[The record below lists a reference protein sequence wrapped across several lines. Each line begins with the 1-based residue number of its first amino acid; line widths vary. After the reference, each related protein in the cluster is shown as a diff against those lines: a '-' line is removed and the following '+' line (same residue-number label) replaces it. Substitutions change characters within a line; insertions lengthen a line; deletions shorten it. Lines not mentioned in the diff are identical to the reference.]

1 MTIKRIIKWYKSVL
15 KTNMV
20 EEASREFRLR
30 KNLLDYTNLFSPN
43 DYKKD
48 DEMIYKCF
56 NDKNGRGS
64 KSCV

>member
-1 MTIKRIIKWYKSVL
+1 
-15 KTNMV
+15 MV
-20 EEASREFRLR
+20 EEASREFRLT

-56 NDKNGRGS
+56 KDKNGRGS